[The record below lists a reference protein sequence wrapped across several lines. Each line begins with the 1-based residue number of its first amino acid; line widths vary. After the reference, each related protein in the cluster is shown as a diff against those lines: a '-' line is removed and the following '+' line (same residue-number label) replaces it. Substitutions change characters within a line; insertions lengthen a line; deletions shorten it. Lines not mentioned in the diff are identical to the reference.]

1 MRVLDNE
8 LVKKE
13 KYTMKILWCVNI
25 LLPDAAKAIG
35 APQTPFGGWM
45 VSLSS
50 ALAKT
55 DGIKL
60 AVAALYSGSELKK
73 LEVSNITYYLIPGGT
88 KAMLE
93 RGGVRLRGFWRE
105 VANDFQPDLLH
116 LHGTEYAHGLVL
128 IEACPEIPS
137 VVSIQGL
144 LGVYEKYYY
153 AGIEFSDVF
162 LRPSFRDII
171 RLDPLWNNRR
181 TFRKRALFER
191 EILCKVSHVIGRT
204 TWDYSNVKAVNP
216 SINYHHCDESLR
228 TPFYESQWDI
238 DKIERHSIF
247 TTQANYPIKGFH
259 VLLKAIAIVKRDYPD
274 VRVYTAGHN
283 LWGSSFLERLKT
295 PGYGLYIRRLIK
307 QLGLESNIIFTGM
320 LDAQGVVDRLA
331 KTHVFVI
338 PSAVENSPNS
348 LAEAMILGTPCI
360 GAYAGGVPDML
371 ENGNCGLLYPFM
383 EEAMLAEYIMRIFA
397 SDELAGKFFVDGRA
411 SAAKRHDRKKI
422 TDMMIDIYRDIL

>member
-1 MRVLDNE
+1 
-8 LVKKE
+8 
-13 KYTMKILWCVNI
+13 MKILWCVNI
-25 LLPDAAKAIG
+25 LLPAVAQAIG

-88 KAMLE
+88 KAMSE
-93 RGGVRLRGFWRE
+93 RGGDRLKGFWRE
-105 VANDFQPDLLH
+105 VANAFQPDLLH
-116 LHGTEYAHGLVL
+116 LHGTEYAHGLAL
-128 IEACPEIPS
+128 LEACPDIPS
-137 VVSIQGL
+137 VASIQGL
-144 LGVYEKYYY
+144 LGVIEKYYY
-153 AGIEFSDVF
+153 AGMEFSDVY

-228 TPFYESQWDI
+228 DPFYENQWDI
-238 DKIERHSIF
+238 NEIQRHSIF
-247 TTQANYPIKGFH
+247 TTQSNYPIKGFH
-259 VLLKAIAIVKRDYPD
+259 ILLKAVAIIKRDYPD
-274 VRVYTAGHN
+274 VRVFAAGHKMC
-283 LWGSSFLERLKT
+283 GSSFLERLKT
-295 PGYGLYIRRLIK
+295 PGYGLYIRRLMK
-307 QLGLESNIIFTGM
+307 QLGLESNIIFTGI

-331 KTHVFVI
+331 KTHVFVV
-338 PSAVENSPNS
+338 PSAVENGCNA
-348 LAEAMILGTPCI
+348 LHEAMILGVPSI
-360 GAYAGGVPDML
+360 AAFSGGMTDMMVHK
-371 ENGNCGLLYPFM
+371 ENGLMYPFM
-383 EEAMLAEYIMRIFA
+383 E
-397 SDELAGKFFVDGRA
+397 
-411 SAAKRHDRKKI
+411 
-422 TDMMIDIYRDIL
+422 